1 MESKKLKRRWRWFT
15 ISSLLLIIISVVA
28 ISRPLGDS
36 AIDQFSLIL
45 PFLSIYY
52 IVFGL
57 HKLGTYEEKLSE
69 KEERE
74 KIEKQ
79 KFTRLH
85 L

>member
-15 ISSLLLIIISVVA
+15 ISSLLLIIISIVA
-28 ISRPLGDS
+28 VSHPLGDS
-36 AIDQFSLIL
+36 AIDQISLIL
-45 PFLSIYY
+45 PFLSLYY

-57 HKLGTYEEKLSE
+57 HKLGTYEENLNE

-79 KFTRLH
+79 KFSRLH

>member
-28 ISRPLGDS
+28 VSRPLGDS
-36 AIDQFSLIL
+36 AIDQVSLIL
-45 PFLSIYY
+45 PFLSLYY

-57 HKLGTYEEKLSE
+57 HKLGTYEENLNE

-74 KIEKQ
+74 KIKKQ
-79 KFTRLH
+79 KFSRLH